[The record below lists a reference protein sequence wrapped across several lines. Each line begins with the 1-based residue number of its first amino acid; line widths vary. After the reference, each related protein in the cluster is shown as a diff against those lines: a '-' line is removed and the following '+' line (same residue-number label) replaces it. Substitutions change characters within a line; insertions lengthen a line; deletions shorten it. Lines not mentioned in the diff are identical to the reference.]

1 MIDIG
6 KRKIS
11 LKCPSC
17 DFNNHVTLDDVSKGK
32 SIICNGCLKTI
43 KLVDNEGSTKKFI
56 KTIKQTT
63 NDLSNNL
70 RKLSK

>member
-6 KRKIS
+6 KSKIS
-11 LKCPSC
+11 LTCPLC
-17 DFNNHVTLDDVSKGK
+17 KFINHVTLEDVSKGK

-43 KLVDNEGSTKKFI
+43 KLVDNEGSTKKAI
-56 KTIKQTT
+56 KTIKQAT

-70 RKLSK
+70 KRLSK